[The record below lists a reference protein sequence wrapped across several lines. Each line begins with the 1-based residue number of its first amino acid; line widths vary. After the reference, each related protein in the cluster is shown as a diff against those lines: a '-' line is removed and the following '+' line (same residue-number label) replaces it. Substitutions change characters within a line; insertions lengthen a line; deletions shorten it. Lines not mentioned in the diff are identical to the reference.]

1 MNRSKFCFKFIGV
14 ALLTVMM
21 FSVDFVLAGNKAD
34 DKQNEI
40 VVAGL
45 VRDAHTKLPIA
56 AAQITVPGKNI
67 SAVTDDKGQ
76 FSIKLK
82 SANDII
88 HVSAYD
94 YNKREIA
101 IVGRQNIVVDL
112 YSDMFTGYF
121 NQVVSVN
128 GKTENSS
135 LISSSKTI
143 ADVSKSTV
151 QAADEL
157 LQSRL
162 GGDVRAITRSGLSG
176 GGASLFIRGINSIN
190 ANAQP
195 LFVIDGVVW
204 NSMYDAV
211 SIHNGYFANPLDNI
225 DMNDIEDITV
235 IKDGATIYGSKGANG
250 VILINT
256 KRAKSMVTKISV
268 NVQTGMVTTPGS
280 IPMMNGEQFRIY
292 ASEMLDSKGLIRNDV
307 SGYGFL
313 ETDPTNAQI
322 YNANHNVTDWAN
334 EVYQQGL
341 SNSYTINATGG
352 DEKAMYYFS
361 LGYAANSGIVKTTDF
376 ERIHSRF
383 NADFKLI
390 DKLTMGMNIGF
401 NRNQRT
407 LQDDGM
413 SSFSSPTWVS
423 RIKSPFLNP
432 YGFTSLGQQA
442 QDYELADEFGTTNP
456 SGLIES
462 AINNLQKYRFN
473 IGVLP
478 AYKIN
483 SEFTLS
489 TQFDYNLDKTVEG
502 KFTPM
507 GYTAVRHIDNYGD
520 SYNQVSSQVMRN
532 TAIYDD
538 TRLTYEK
545 KLDSKNYLKAIYGIR
560 YIYNKY
566 ESDYIEEHNTG
577 SNNNTT
583 ITGDYKYLQVRGIN
597 NETKSLSNYLNADY
611 NYDNKYFFSGTVSM
625 DGSSRFG
632 RQTESGIH
640 LFNRSW
646 AIFPAVSGAW
656 IVSGEEFMKNVSPVS
671 FFKIRAGYGLTGN
684 DGIADYEAMAYFSSV
699 GFMSKANGLVLNNI
713 ENTAVQWETTGKANV
728 GFDLGLFNDR
738 LNVGLDLFSSKTSNL
753 LVLRTLPIITGLAS
767 YWDNGGEMTNKG
779 FELSLNWK
787 TLNLKN
793 LKWELGLNVGHYK
806 NEITALPESDY
817 TTQVYGGEVITAVG
831 EAAGS
836 FYGFKTAGVFA
847 TEAEATAADLKILNP
862 DGSYT
867 NFEAGDMIFVDQ
879 VADGVIDDKDKQ
891 VIGNPNPD
899 LYGTITS
906 KWSYKRFSLSTV
918 FTYSYGNDVYNY
930 YRSQLE
936 AGKDFSNQTSLM
948 ATRWT
953 AEGQVTN
960 QPKAVYGDPM
970 GNARFSDRWIEDGS
984 YIRFK
989 TVTLSY
995 DLPVKSKYIEG
1006 VNLWVSANNLFTATN
1021 YLGLD
1026 PEFSAGNSVYYQ
1038 GVDAGLIPQT
1048 KSYYIGV
1055 KLDL

>member
-1 MNRSKFCFKFIGV
+1 MNRSKFCFKFIGFV
-14 ALLTVMM
+14 MLTVMM
-21 FSVDFVLAGNKAD
+21 FSVDFVFAGNKAD
-34 DKQNEI
+34 EKQSEI
-40 VVAGL
+40 VITGL
-45 VRDAHTKLPIA
+45 VRDAHTKLPLN
-56 AAQITVPGKNI
+56 AAQISVPGVNI
-67 SAVTDDKGQ
+67 SAVTDEKGQ
-76 FSIKLK
+76 FTLKLK
-82 SANDII
+82 STNDII

-101 IVGRQNIVVDL
+101 LLGKQNLVIDL
-112 YSDMFTGYF
+112 YSDQFTGYF
-121 NQVVSVN
+121 NQVVGVN
-128 GKTENSS
+128 GTIENSS
-135 LISSSKTI
+135 LISSSKT
-143 ADVSKSTV
+143 VTELSKTGV
-151 QAADEL
+151 LAADEL
-157 LQSRL
+157 LQTKL
-162 GGDVRAITRSGLSG
+162 GADVRAISRSSLAGI
-176 GGASLFIRGINSIN
+176 GASLFIRGINSIN

-211 SIHNGYFANPLDNI
+211 SIHDGYFANPLDNI
-225 DMNDIEDITV
+225 DMNDIENITV
-235 IKDGATIYGSKGANG
+235 VKDGASIYGSKGANG

-280 IPMMNGEQFRIY
+280 IPMMKGEQFRIY

-307 SGYGFL
+307 SGFGFL
-313 ETDPTNAQI
+313 ETDASNAKI
-322 YNANHNVTDWAN
+322 YNANHNVTNWAD
-334 EVYQQGL
+334 EVYQKGL

-352 DEKAMYYFS
+352 DEKALYYFS
-361 LGYAANSGIVKTTDF
+361 LGYTSNTGIVKTTDF

-390 DKLTMGMNIGF
+390 EKLTMGMNIGF
-401 NRNQRT
+401 NRIQRT

-413 SSFSSPTWVS
+413 SSYSSPTWVS

-442 QDYELADEFGTTNP
+442 QDYELADEFGITNP

-473 IGVLP
+473 IGILP
-478 AYKIN
+478 TYKITP
-483 SEFTLS
+483 ELKLS
-489 TQFDYNLDKTVEG
+489 SQFDYNLDKSVEG

-507 GYTAVRHIDNYGD
+507 GYTAVRMIEGYGK

-532 TAIYDD
+532 TSIYDD

-545 KLDSKNYLKAIYGIR
+545 KFDSKNYLKAIYGIR
-560 YIYNKY
+560 YIYNSY

-583 ITGDYKYLQVRGIN
+583 ITGDYDYLQVDGIN

-611 NYDNKYFFSGTVSM
+611 SYNNKYFLTGTVSM

-646 AIFPAVSGAW
+646 AVFPAISGAW
-656 IVSGEEFMKNVSPVS
+656 IVSSEQFMKNIDPIN
-671 FFKIRAGYGLTGN
+671 FFKVRAGYGLTGN

-699 GFMSKANGLVLNNI
+699 GFMSTANGLALNNI
-713 ENTAVQWETTGKANV
+713 ENTAVQWETTAKANL

-738 LNVGLDLFSSKTSNL
+738 LNIGLDLFSSKTTNL
-753 LVLRTLPIITGLAS
+753 LVLHTLPIITGLAS
-767 YWDNGGEMTNKG
+767 YWDNGGEMDNKG

-787 TLNLKN
+787 VLNLKN
-793 LKWELGLNVGHYK
+793 LKWEFGLNVGHYK

-817 TTQVYGGEVITAVG
+817 TTRIYGGEVITAVG
-831 EAAGS
+831 QAVGS

-867 NFEAGDMIFVDQ
+867 NFEAGDMIFEDK
-879 VADGVIDDKDKQ
+879 VADGIIDDKDKQ
-891 VIGNPNPD
+891 IIGNPNPD
-899 LYGTITS
+899 LYGTINS

-936 AGKDFSNQTSLM
+936 SGKDFSNQTSLM

-953 AEGQVTN
+953 AEGQVTD

-970 GNARFSDRWIEDGS
+970 GNARFSNRWIEDGS

-995 DLPVKSKYIEG
+995 DLPIKSNYIEG
-1006 VNLWVSANNLFTATN
+1006 VNIWVSANNLFTLTN

-1026 PEFSAGNSVYYQ
+1026 PEFSAGNSVYSQ
-1038 GVDAGLIPQT
+1038 GIDAGLQPMT
-1048 KSYYIGV
+1048 KSYYLGV
-1055 KLDL
+1055 KFDL